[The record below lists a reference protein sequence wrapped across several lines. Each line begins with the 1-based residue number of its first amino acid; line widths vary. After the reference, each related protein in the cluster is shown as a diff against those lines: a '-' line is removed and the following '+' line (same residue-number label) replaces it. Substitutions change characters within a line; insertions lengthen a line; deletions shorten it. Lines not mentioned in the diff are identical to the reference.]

1 MNAASIPHRRA
12 ALRLAGVPGADV
24 RLQLATVLRYEDIYT
39 DEPMHYDA
47 HTRLA
52 PSPRIVRSYP
62 MDEFLFMPKARTLY
76 GRAQSGSP
84 SWTLSNAC
92 KPKDARKSIQVP
104 AFASH

>member
-12 ALRLAGVPGADV
+12 ALRPAGVPGADV

-62 MDEFLFMPKARTLY
+62 MDEFLFMPKGAHT
-76 GRAQSGSP
+76 GWQS
-84 SWTLSNAC
+84 TERVAKLDVEQCMQA
-92 KPKDARKSIQVP
+92 
-104 AFASH
+104 